1 MKTLN
6 LKIDELA
13 SPEYAPV
20 VNRAEK
26 RVEEAI
32 LYALVS
38 ERVGRD
44 QVEILSFPIAVMMT
58 AATGDPFLKRRY
70 ALAEAKR
77 AYNLLRLENKE
88 KIMEIAKMFN
98 WEIKRSE
105 GHRVPA
111 ETAIHDFSLRFTD
124 FLRNTANFHEKKWK
138 LVNRLMHNG
147 YVYLTKDE
155 AARLIAEEVRI
166 HVEKKLDVKGLA
178 LPQNIAKRVS
188 NLKQLFARKRGK
200 IRLEEMP
207 REVVVAA
214 FPPCIKELYNATLS
228 GRHCSHVGRFAL
240 TSFLLNTG
248 MTVENVVDLFRT
260 FSDFNE
266 RMTRYQVE
274 HIAGGKGSRTKYI
287 PPKCETLRTHGVCP
301 GMDEICREIR
311 HPLAYY
317 RRKLRILKTEAP
329 VAPGA

>member
-1 MKTLN
+1 MKTLD

-13 SPEYAPV
+13 SSEYSAV

-38 ERVGRD
+38 ERLRSEE
-44 QVEILSFPIAVMMT
+44 VEILSFPIAVMMT
-58 AATGDPFLKRRY
+58 AATNDPFLQRRY

-77 AYNLLRLENKE
+77 AYSLLKLENKE
-88 KIMEIAKMFN
+88 KIIDIAKIFN
-98 WEIKRSE
+98 WKIEYLERQ
-105 GHRVPA
+105 GAPRG
-111 ETAIHDFSLRFTD
+111 TAAYHFSLHFTD
-124 FLRNTANFHEKKWK
+124 FLRNTENFHEKKWK
-138 LVNRLMHNG
+138 LVNRMMHNG
-147 YVYLTKDE
+147 YVYLTSDE
-155 AARLIAEEVRI
+155 AARLIAEEIRVHI
-166 HVEKKLDVKGLA
+166 EKKLDVKRLT
-178 LPQNIAKRVS
+178 LPEDIVKRVS
-188 NLKQLFARKRGK
+188 SLKQLISRQRGK

-207 REVVVAA
+207 KEVVTAA
-214 FPPCIKELYNATLS
+214 FPPCMKELYNAMLS
-228 GRHCSHVGRFAL
+228 GRHSSHVGRFAL

-248 MTVENVVDLFRT
+248 MTVENVVNLFRT
-260 FSDFNE
+260 LSDFNE

-301 GMDEICREIR
+301 GMDDLCRRVR